1 MDGWMDGW
9 MDGHVPR
16 SRVDPKTFWS
26 SLVVQFQRSLR
37 NWYWHC
43 WMPYD
48 VHNNSNNNN
57 NKKKPN
63 KKQTTLATINR
74 MESNVN
80 NNRVQSR
87 VGDAIKLSSFV
98 LLATLISSLYFLL
111 FFFFFFFF
119 FFLFFLEVF
128 HPGWPR
134 RDNGD
139 SIRNQ
144 LMANLRRANE
154 LSNMAAVLFFFF
166 FLFFLFFPFFVFFFL
181 F

>member
-1 MDGWMDGW
+1 
-9 MDGHVPR
+9 
-16 SRVDPKTFWS
+16 
-26 SLVVQFQRSLR
+26 
-37 NWYWHC
+37 
-43 WMPYD
+43 
-48 VHNNSNNNN
+48 
-57 NKKKPN
+57 
-63 KKQTTLATINR
+63 
-74 MESNVN
+74 
-80 NNRVQSR
+80 

-111 FFFFFFFF
+111 FFFFFFFSFFFFFFF
-119 FFLFFLEVF
+119 FFLKVF

-166 FLFFLFFPFFVFFFL
+166 VFLF
-181 F
+181 